1 MVAGVFL
8 WGLSRGRKAAMNA
21 WIGRMPWAAG
31 VFLWATMLSAAPP
44 SADQL
49 RAWVRQL
56 EADDF
61 ALREA
66 AEHKLIASGE
76 AAIAPLA
83 EAIAGTSPEAAW
95 RASAALEKIAI
106 RGDEA
111 SVARVAAALQR
122 LSGNQKPA
130 LGALAKELITKQ
142 AHARQERAAAR
153 IRSLGGKFDEEFSV
167 GGIIGGPVVIGGVDA
182 LILGESEEEVK
193 LGIELPEL
201 DVPEVAKVAEAAA
214 VGIEPALKAVDTLLS
229 AGTDAKSPAQE
240 PAPPPDALPL
250 ETAPPAPALA
260 APAIADAFVGGE
272 IVEVADLSAES
283 DEGPAKSLTID
294 RAWRGGDKGLVA
306 LRELTNIASLSVH
319 KAPLTDAALTHIA
332 ALRGLQSL
340 DIQSTPFSSTALAAF
355 RKQRPEVRIFARGNA
370 MLGVSAE
377 FSGPCVLNSV
387 FDGSAASEAGLK
399 VGDQITSL
407 GDHKIHDFSDLT
419 IAVFPHQP
427 GDKAVV
433 EFTRDGKPQTA
444 QVVFKER
451 KTP

>member
-1 MVAGVFL
+1 MVAGAVL
-8 WGLSRGRKAAMNA
+8 WGLSRGKKAAMNA
-21 WIGRMPWAAG
+21 WVGRMPWAAG
-31 VFLWATMLSAAPP
+31 VFLCATTLSAAPP
-44 SADQL
+44 SAHQL

-66 AEHKLIASGE
+66 AEHNLISSGE

-106 RGDEA
+106 RGDET
-111 SVARVAAALQR
+111 SVARVAVALQR
-122 LSGNQKPA
+122 LSGNHKPA
-130 LGALAKELITKQ
+130 LGALAKELIAKQ

-153 IRSLGGKFDEEFSV
+153 IRALGGKFNDDLSAGDV
-167 GGIIGGPVVIGGVDA
+167 IGGPLMFGGVIP
-182 LILGESEEEVK
+182 LVIELPEEEAK
-193 LGIELPEL
+193 LGIELPDL
-201 DVPEVAKVAEAAA
+201 DVPGVARDPEPAT
-214 VGIEPALKAVDTLLS
+214 VGIEPALKAIDTLLS
-229 AGTDAKSPAQE
+229 AGADAKSPAQE
-240 PAPPPDALPL
+240 PAPPPDDLPP

-272 IVEVADLSAES
+272 FVGVADVSADA

-294 RAWRGGDKGLVA
+294 RAWRGSDKGLTG
-306 LRELTNIASLSVH
+306 LRELTNVVSLSVH
-319 KAPLTDAALTHIA
+319 EAPLTDAAIPHIA

-340 DIQSTPFSSTALAAF
+340 DIQSTPFSPAALAAF
-355 RKQRPEVRIFARGNA
+355 RKQRPEVRLFARGNA
-370 MLGVSAE
+370 MLGVSAQPA
-377 FSGPCVLNSV
+377 GPCVLNSV

-399 VGDQITSL
+399 VGDEITSV
-407 GDHKIHDFSDLT
+407 GDQKVHDFSDLT

-433 EFTRDGKPQTA
+433 EFTRDGKSQTA
-444 QVVFKER
+444 QVVFRER